1 MEEDR
6 HSPIPVPKG
15 SYNLNFDE
23 IDEDSNPF
31 QTKTVL
37 GQSPPVGGNINP
49 FQTISKMGHSPQ
61 TNSNN
66 NIYDI
71 DIDIGEDP
79 FKSKNQLSSS
89 PPQTEQVLPTN
100 SSPMLHESSP
110 VESGQETVKQG
121 NKIPRSPEEPQQTA
135 TFTEQQGLSTAD
147 EADSN
152 PTDSKP
158 TDIKEESDTAGSAP
172 KEDKVKMKPPSKKPG
187 GKKGIKKPKIR
198 SKFKPPENFGIQG
211 GDDDIQ
217 IFAPKKE
224 SNPSPPREED
234 PPRTEEPVKEEVPLN
249 EEADPKQQT
258 TNEEAGTGSGEIDSS
273 NQMTRSLEMMHD
285 FGAAEMPDSDENE
298 GFVPANEVF
307 SDTADWEML
316 EKLSGKGQGDL
327 VRDSLYT
334 KFDPLVQ
341 ENSTANQVPDSSRIR
356 NDNTET
362 QADQSVDLLSMT
374 TPPPPSKTSRVPKH
388 PAARVLQEQVEEN
401 GNAQQ
406 DASARSVDKMLFSPT
421 NSVKSPPDE
430 IDGTRYYDAYDFP
443 PTARGR
449 NSRGSKSDGEGDR
462 SGYKMENTESVV
474 QLVQENSL
482 QVLKYSQSEWN
493 KLKQDLDLEFQAKL
507 LNKEREWSR
516 KLADREKNLS
526 RLEDQCKSLKQAN
539 HDMRCVVTEFEKTI
553 AQLQAE
559 KEKSCTESQQSMED
573 IVKERDQALEDLQSV
588 EMAFSDLHRR
598 YEKTKGVVEGF
609 KKNEEVLKKCVQDY
623 QSKLKKSEDKLQD
636 VLQQAEHKLDRA
648 NQEIEKV
655 RKTTIADVAR
665 LEAAM
670 RKSDLRVQGLEKT
683 LEQKIQENQE
693 LTEICDELIA
703 KVGTD

>member
-1 MEEDR
+1 MEEER
-6 HSPIPVPKG
+6 HSPIPIPRG

-23 IDEDSNPF
+23 IDENTNPF
-31 QTKTVL
+31 ATKSVV
-37 GQSPPVGGNINP
+37 GQSPPVGGNTNP
-49 FQTISKMGHSPQ
+49 FQTVAKMGHSPP

-66 NIYDI
+66 NIYNI
-71 DIDIGEDP
+71 EDP
-79 FKSKNQLSSS
+79 FKSKNTLSSS
-89 PPQTEQVLPTN
+89 PPSTTQPKSPAQV
-100 SSPMLHESSP
+100 SEESSSNP
-110 VESGQETVKQG
+110 VVPEQEPVKQD
-121 NKIPRSPEEPQQTA
+121 NKMSRTSEEPQEGITSM
-135 TFTEQQGLSTAD
+135 EQQSLSNEED
-147 EADSN
+147 I
-152 PTDSKP
+152 KP
-158 TDIKEESDTAGSAP
+158 TDIKEEP
-172 KEDKVKMKPPSKKPG
+172 KMPDDEPKDDKTKMKPPSKKPA

-198 SKFKPPENFGIQG
+198 SKFKPPENFGAQSQ
-211 GDDDIQ
+211 GDDDIH
-217 IFAPKKE
+217 IFVPKKE
-224 SNPSPPREED
+224 SSPSPPREEE
-234 PPRTEEPVKEEVPLN
+234 PVKVAVPGTEEP
-249 EEADPKQQT
+249 DSKQET
-258 TNEEAGTGSGEIDSS
+258 TNEEAATGSGDAESS
-273 NQMTRSLEMMHD
+273 NQMAQSLEMMHD

-316 EKLSGKGQGDL
+316 EKFGSKGQGDL
-327 VRDSLYT
+327 ARDSLFT

-341 ENSTANQVPDSSRIR
+341 DSTASTVPDTSLIR

-374 TPPPPSKTSRVPKH
+374 TPPAPSKTSRVPKH
-388 PAARVLQEQVEEN
+388 PAARVLEEQVEEN

-406 DASARSVDKMLFSPT
+406 NASARSVDKILFSPT
-421 NSVKSPPDE
+421 NNVKPQSPPDE

-449 NSRGSKSDGEGDR
+449 NSRGSKSDGDGDR

-474 QLVQENSL
+474 QLV

-539 HDMRCVVTEFEKTI
+539 HDMRCVVAEFEKTI

-559 KEKSCTESQQSMED
+559 KEKSCSESQQSMED
-573 IVKERDQALEDLQSV
+573 VVKERDQALEDLQSV

-623 QSKLKKSEDKLQD
+623 QSKLKKSEEKLQD
-636 VLQQAEHKLDRA
+636 VLQQAEDKLDLA

-655 RKTTIADVAR
+655 KRTTTADVAR

-683 LEQKIQENQE
+683 LEQKVQENQE
-693 LTEICDELIA
+693 LTAICDELIA
-703 KVGTD
+703 KVGSD

>member
-6 HSPIPVPKG
+6 HSPIPIPRG

-23 IDEDSNPF
+23 IDENTNPF

-37 GQSPPVGGNINP
+37 GQSPPIGGNVNP
-49 FQTISKMGHSPQ
+49 FQTVSKMGHSPP

-71 DIDIGEDP
+71 EDP
-79 FKSKNQLSSS
+79 FKSKNKLSSS
-89 PPQTEQVLPTN
+89 PPPTQLELQTNPNPVLEEISSDPFEPTPDI
-100 SSPMLHESSP
+100 S
-110 VESGQETVKQG
+110 KQD
-121 NKIPRSPEEPQQTA
+121 NKIPCSPEEPQPPT
-135 TFTEQQGLSTAD
+135 TCTEQQGLSAAD
-147 EADSN
+147 EG
-152 PTDSKP
+152 DSKV
-158 TDIKEESDTAGSAP
+158 TKVKEESKATDSDMKDNKT
-172 KEDKVKMKPPSKKPG
+172 KMKPPSKKPG

-198 SKFKPPENFGIQG
+198 SKFKPPENFGAQG
-211 GDDDIQ
+211 DEDIQ

-224 SNPSPPREED
+224 SSPSLPQEDESVRE
-234 PPRTEEPVKEEVPLN
+234 TIPVMEGNVS
-249 EEADPKQQT
+249 KQQT
-258 TNEEAGTGSGEIDSS
+258 TNEEAGSGSGDVETSD
-273 NQMTRSLEMMHD
+273 QMAQSLEIMHD

-316 EKLSGKGQGDL
+316 EKFGSKGKGDL
-327 VRDSLYT
+327 ERDSLFT
-334 KFDPLVQ
+334 KFDPLLQ
-341 ENSTANQVPDSSRIR
+341 ENTSNMVPDASLIR

-388 PAARVLQEQVEEN
+388 PAARVLEDQVEEN
-401 GNAQQ
+401 GNPQQ
-406 DASARSVDKMLFSPT
+406 EASARSVDKILYNPS
-421 NSVKSPPDE
+421 NSVKS
-430 IDGTRYYDAYDFP
+430 DGD
-443 PTARGR
+443 
-449 NSRGSKSDGEGDR
+449 GDR
-462 SGYKMENTESVV
+462 SGFKMENTESVV
-474 QLVQENSL
+474 QLVQENSK

-526 RLEDQCKSLKQAN
+526 RLEDQCKNLKQAN
-539 HDMRCVVTEFEKTI
+539 HDMRCVVAEFEKTI

-573 IVKERDQALEDLQSV
+573 VVKERDQAIEDLQSV

-623 QSKLKKSEDKLQD
+623 QSKLKKSEEKLQD
-636 VLQQAEHKLDRA
+636 VLQQAEDKLDLA

-655 RKTTIADVAR
+655 KKTTTADVAR

-683 LEQKIQENQE
+683 LEQKVQENQE
-693 LTEICDELIA
+693 LTAICDELIA
-703 KVGTD
+703 KVGSD